1 MKGYAFSP
9 QGVCSQKIYFKLD
22 ENKAVHELKFEGG
35 CNGNLKAIGK
45 LVEGKNASEIAGIL
59 RGNQCG
65 MRGTSC
71 ADQLSIALEKA
82 IADFDSAE

>member
-1 MKGYAFSP
+1 MNHVTFAPK
-9 QGVCSQKIYFKLD
+9 GVCSFKIDFDIDDEKKLH
-22 ENKAVHELKFEGG
+22 NVKFVGG

-45 LVEGKNASEIAGIL
+45 LVEGKDAAEIAEIL

-71 ADQLSIALEKA
+71 ADQFSKAIEGALE
-82 IADFDSAE
+82 

>member
-1 MKGYAFSP
+1 MKHVTFSP
-9 QGVCSQKIYFKLD
+9 QGVCSVKIDFDIDDEKKLHG
-22 ENKAVHELKFEGG
+22 VSFVGG

-45 LVEGKNASEIAGIL
+45 LVEGKDAAEVADIL

-71 ADQLSIALEKA
+71 ADQLSKA
-82 IADFDSAE
+82 IDEALA